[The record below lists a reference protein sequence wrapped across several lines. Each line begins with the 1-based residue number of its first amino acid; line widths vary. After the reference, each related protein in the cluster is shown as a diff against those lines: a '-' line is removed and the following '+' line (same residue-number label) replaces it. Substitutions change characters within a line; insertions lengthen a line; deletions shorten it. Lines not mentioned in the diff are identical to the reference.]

1 MANVAYFSAA
11 SSEHG
16 IAYSR
21 DAFRQ
26 MSRLRATTRREIKQ
40 ALSHMRTDD
49 THDELLTEALRVR
62 RLASGARFVFERA
75 GSALTVLSITD
86 TQNSRT

>member
-1 MANVAYFSAA
+1 MANIAYFSAA

-26 MSRLRATTRREIKQ
+26 MSRLGAATRQEIKQ

-49 THDELLTEALRVR
+49 AHDEMLTDVLRVR

-75 GSALTVLSITD
+75 GSALTVLTIAD
-86 TQNSRT
+86 AHPGKP

>member
-1 MANVAYFSAA
+1 MSPISVQPPASMASHIPVMPFGRCHDFVPQRGA
-11 SSEHG
+11 
-16 IAYSR
+16 
-21 DAFRQ
+21 
-26 MSRLRATTRREIKQ
+26 IKQ

-75 GSALTVLSITD
+75 GSALTVLSIAD

>member
-1 MANVAYFSAA
+1 MATIAYFSAA

-26 MSRLRATTRREIKQ
+26 MSRLASATRQEIKQ

-49 THDELLTEALRVR
+49 SMDEMLTEELRVR

-75 GSALTVLSITD
+75 GSALTVLTIAD
-86 TQNSRT
+86 TPHRKL